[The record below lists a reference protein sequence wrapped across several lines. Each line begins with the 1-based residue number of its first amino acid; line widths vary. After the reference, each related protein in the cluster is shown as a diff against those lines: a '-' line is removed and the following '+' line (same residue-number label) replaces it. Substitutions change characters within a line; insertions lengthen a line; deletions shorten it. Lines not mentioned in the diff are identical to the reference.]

1 MTTRLDFSIGPVQG
15 FVSQSRRTRD
25 LWGSSYLLSFLSAH
39 AMRGAVEAGGRLLL
53 PDAGVVEQDRL
64 YQWVSGHRE
73 GDPPRIGSLP
83 NHFAV
88 EVEGDAA
95 EAARAGKRSL
105 QVAWNRVCQ
114 AVWSRFIEPACSHG
128 NGTEGIWTRQVDS
141 FWDVMWTASGAD
153 ETHGLLARRKHW
165 RSHFPPDEPGDK
177 CTVMHDWQELSGF
190 VRARSGTRQDA
201 FWSAIREAGRVG
213 LLDLRE
219 NERLCAIAL
228 VKRLFPKDAI
238 EALGW
243 EVDASRWPST
253 VYVGAVPWIRRVGR
267 AVPAQAAAYAEA
279 VGQSAAESAFPM
291 RRPPFDLDLPDAG
304 NFPKLDGNY
313 LHRDFVMRAE
323 RCPLREVANVET
335 RKDLASRLQSIYDV
349 HDDRGFRLGPPPSF
363 YALLLADGDRLGRL
377 ASILEG
383 PALGKAL
390 GAFLG
395 EALGIVGAHDGVTV
409 YAGGDDVLAMLPIP
423 RALDCAQALSDAYRN
438 AFNGTTVK
446 DEATLSAA
454 VVFAQIRLPL
464 SQVLGEAHR
473 LLDDI
478 AKERNGRD
486 SLAVAV
492 LKPGGPY
499 CEWATSWTRRGPD
512 GEAPAVGLLN
522 TLANRLSSDTEMPGL
537 SSALVYRIREMFTRL
552 CGWNRWE
559 PGKWGDLPEDI
570 DVRAFVHAEIAH
582 SLEVRTNGGA
592 QAHARE
598 LAADVWHLLLPA
610 PSPKRRDTGV
620 PVDGGGG
627 GPSSARAGVDALLL
641 ARFLADPDEQE
652 SGQ

>member
-1 MTTRLDFSIGPVQG
+1 M
-15 FVSQSRRTRD
+15 
-25 LWGSSYLLSFLSAH
+25 
-39 AMRGAVEAGGRLLL
+39 
-53 PDAGVVEQDRL
+53 
-64 YQWVSGHRE
+64 
-73 GDPPRIGSLP
+73 
-83 NHFAV
+83 
-88 EVEGDAA
+88 
-95 EAARAGKRSL
+95 
-105 QVAWNRVCQ
+105 
-114 AVWSRFIEPACSHG
+114 
-128 NGTEGIWTRQVDS
+128 
-141 FWDVMWTASGAD
+141 
-153 ETHGLLARRKHW
+153 
-165 RSHFPPDEPGDK
+165 
-177 CTVMHDWQELSGF
+177 
-190 VRARSGTRQDA
+190 
-201 FWSAIREAGRVG
+201 
-213 LLDLRE
+213 
-219 NERLCAIAL
+219 
-228 VKRLFPKDAI
+228 
-238 EALGW
+238 
-243 EVDASRWPST
+243 
-253 VYVGAVPWIRRVGR
+253 
-267 AVPAQAAAYAEA
+267 
-279 VGQSAAESAFPM
+279 
-291 RRPPFDLDLPDAG
+291 
-304 NFPKLDGNY
+304 
-313 LHRDFVMRAE
+313 
-323 RCPLREVANVET
+323 
-335 RKDLASRLQSIYDV
+335 
-349 HDDRGFRLGPPPSF
+349 
-363 YALLLADGDRLGRL
+363 
-377 ASILEG
+377 
-383 PALGKAL
+383 
-390 GAFLG
+390 
-395 EALGIVGAHDGVTV
+395 TV

-438 AFNGTTVK
+438 AFDGTTVR

-570 DVRAFVHAEIAH
+570 DVRAFLHAEIAH